1 VGCDFEDY
9 CMNFFQ
15 LQNKLFYSKKDNA
28 GYLDQEGESA
38 FVPFLLNRWLSFYSK
53 DTPNFVN
60 ETLNKYSG
68 LFDDK
73 QQQYRL
79 YYNLIPRLKYKKI
92 SYIKKVKKDKED
104 DTDIAIMAKN
114 NNISVRELK
123 QYVDLYS

>member
-1 VGCDFEDY
+1 
-9 CMNFFQ
+9 MNFFQ

-28 GYLDQEGESA
+28 GYLDDEGEQA

-60 ETLNKYSG
+60 ETLNRYSN
-68 LFDDK
+68 LFEDK

-79 YYNLIPRLKYKKI
+79 YYNLIPRLKYKRI
-92 SYIKKVKKDKED
+92 SYIKKVKKQKED
-104 DTDIAIMAKN
+104 DEYFELIAKN

-123 QYVDLYS
+123 LYVDLYG